1 MDYRIAVC
9 DDQQEARDLAQDCA
23 AQWARQRGYS
33 VEIQPFPTG
42 DAFLFR
48 YEDDKAWDIL
58 LLDVEMPGCSG
69 VELAKKVREENKR
82 LQIVFLTGYA
92 DYIAEGYDVSA
103 LHYLLKPIDR
113 QKLFSVLDRAAGRLE
128 RDGKTLLLELPDGL
142 VRLPL
147 YEVEYLEVQGN
158 YVTVH
163 GGGRA
168 YTVKKA
174 LSALERELDDRFFRV
189 GRSFVVNLS
198 KVRRAAKREAVLE
211 SGSVIPLPRGG
222 YEALNHAILRT
233 L

>member
-1 MDYRIAVC
+1 MRRPAGG
-9 DDQQEARDLAQDCA
+9 RDLAQDCA

-33 VEIQPFPTG
+33 VEIQPFPSG
-42 DAFLFR
+42 DAFLFQ

-113 QKLFSVLDRAAGRLE
+113 QKLFSVLDRAARRLE

-147 YEVEYLEVQGN
+147 YEVEYLEVRGN

-163 GGGRA
+163 GGR
-168 YTVKKA
+168 
-174 LSALERELDDRFFRV
+174 LRLHREEGPLRP
-189 GRSFVVNLS
+189 GAGSWTTGS
-198 KVRRAAKREAVLE
+198 
-211 SGSVIPLPRGG
+211 SGWGAPLW
-222 YEALNHAILRT
+222 
-233 L
+233 

>member
-33 VEIQPFPTG
+33 VEIQPFPSG
-42 DAFLFR
+42 DAFLFQ

-82 LQIVFLTGYA
+82 LQIVFLTCYA

-128 RDGKTLLLELPDGL
+128 RDGKTLLLELPDEL

-147 YEVEYLEVQGN
+147 YEVEYLEVRGN
-158 YVTVH
+158 YVTLH
-163 GGGRA
+163 GKKD
-168 YTVKKA
+168 YTVRMT
-174 LSALERELDDRFFRV
+174 LQELERQLDDRFFRA
-189 GRSFVVNLS
+189 GRSAVVNLS
-198 KVRRAAKREAVLE
+198 CITRVTRMEIFL
-211 SGSVIPLPRGG
+211 SGGGSVPLPRGA
-222 YEALNHAILRT
+222 YEKVNRAIINWR
-233 L
+233 